1 MATTAPPAA
10 DAGRARDRALALLL
24 LRLALGLD
32 ILLHGVTRLF
42 IGGLAQF
49 VDSTAAQFQHTVLPE
64 WQVRAFATAIP
75 FLELAIGLFLIA
87 GLGLRWTLI
96 AGAGLMLA
104 LEFGTAMRSDWT
116 VLSSQLLYSLLYSAL
131 LFLRAYDVYSLDGLR
146 GRPKP

>member
-1 MATTAPPAA
+1 MATIPTPAA
-10 DAGRARDRALALLL
+10 DAVHEDRALAVLL

-42 IGGLAQF
+42 LGGLAAF
-49 VDSTAAQFQHTVLPE
+49 VNSTAAQFQHTVLPM

-75 FLELAIGLFLIA
+75 FIEIIVGLLLVA
-87 GLGLRWTLI
+87 GFALRWTLV
-96 AGAGLMLA
+96 AGAVLMIA

-131 LFLRAYDVYSLDGLR
+131 LFCREYDVYSLDAVR
-146 GRPKP
+146 RRPR

>member
-1 MATTAPPAA
+1 MITTATSPA
-10 DAGRARDRALALLL
+10 DAGMGRDRALALLL

-49 VDSTAAQFQHTVLPE
+49 VNSTAAQFQHTVLPE

-75 FLELAIGLFLIA
+75 FLELAIGFLLIA
-87 GLGLRWTLI
+87 GLALRWSLV
-96 AGAGLMLA
+96 AGAALMIA

-131 LFLRAYDVYSLDGLR
+131 LFCRAYDVFSLDGLR
-146 GRPKP
+146 NRPR